1 MLLCSLRTQ
10 RLNGSQSSTDM
21 YVVFALCK
29 VNSEPVR
36 VKAVAVLREVQVRGN
51 EMASFPAHDRTRKTT
66 DDDDDDEIDPVEE
79 MIKKTGCLDKH
90 WAVQVIK

>member
-1 MLLCSLRTQ
+1 M
-10 RLNGSQSSTDM
+10 
-21 YVVFALCK
+21 
-29 VNSEPVR
+29 R
-36 VKAVAVLREVQVRGN
+36 VIAVAVLREVQVRGY
-51 EMASFPAHDRTRKTT
+51 EMASFPAHDRTRKTADD